1 MHDHRNKEC
10 QTTIVFEHWALSIPL
25 YSRNVWE
32 TNFSRDEKQLQMDV
46 ATTGDALQGIL
57 RMVRNPTEDFLSN
70 QLACNSM
77 IFSTGYKFYL
87 MNRRHLPS
95 TTAVSFQKQFHMTN
109 NDSINPLDEKYG
121 LTTDVVSKMDRSK
134 QTKDYN
140 TGWRLSNEW
149 SKQNKNVADYSEW
162 AANWLVSGNGKHRSK
177 GAVQRIINNIMEMK
191 SNMKEMVRAA
201 HENIPDDIKRDRQI
215 AFEEQKKI
223 LKRKKKELKK
233 KRKKAEKV

>member
-121 LTTDVVSKMDRSK
+121 LTTRWIVVSKPKIITLAGGCLM
-134 QTKDYN
+134 
-140 TGWRLSNEW
+140 
-149 SKQNKNVADYSEW
+149 
-162 AANWLVSGNGKHRSK
+162 NGQS
-177 GAVQRIINNIMEMK
+177 RISM
-191 SNMKEMVRAA
+191 
-201 HENIPDDIKRDRQI
+201 
-215 AFEEQKKI
+215 
-223 LKRKKKELKK
+223 
-233 KRKKAEKV
+233 